1 MKSFPGPLLF
11 IVASSVCLAA
21 ENASVA
27 LENPGFEQGLENWT
41 VQRGNLSTPAEAA
54 HDGQAGLRIDATE
67 NATLNSLPV
76 PIEGGK
82 KYRLQFWIR
91 GLENSHASAMISFS
105 DGSQKSMD
113 LENANDF
120 KKALP
125 SGKEWK
131 PFILDFTTP
140 EPALFLNL
148 KLGVWP
154 KKEATASDTIDIDE
168 VSLTEIPAES

>member
-1 MKSFPGPLLF
+1 MKNHPWKLLLLLSL
-11 IVASSVCLAA
+11 ASGLAGETVSW
-21 ENASVA
+21 ENAD
-27 LENPGFEQGLENWT
+27 FETGLDHWT

-54 HDGQAGLRIDATE
+54 HGGQAGLRIDATE
-67 NATLNSLPV
+67 NATLNSLPI

-82 KYRLQFWIR
+82 KYRLQMWIR
-91 GLENSHASAMISFS
+91 GLENSHASAMLSFS
-105 DGSQKSMD
+105 DGSQKAMD
-113 LENANDF
+113 LENADDF

-131 PFILDFTTP
+131 SFVLDFTTP

-154 KKEATASDTIDIDE
+154 KKEAAASDTIDIDD
-168 VSLTEIPAES
+168 VSLTEAPAAP